1 MNKLLLSASAL
12 AIGMV
17 AANQA
22 MADCNGLY
30 LAARG
35 GVVKHKFEGSNY
47 GGNGNSLNDFN
58 KNKFMMSGALG
69 YRYNYFRGELEY
81 VWRAKNKVS
90 KSGVPA
96 GGTVS
101 VGNHYTFK
109 SQSYMLNGYI
119 DLAPYSWFTPY
130 VGAGIGFTKMK
141 INSGTTIDGIPTDK
155 GWHESTTN
163 FTWSVGGGLS
173 VKVTNRFNVDAGY
186 RYYDMGKLKGYT
198 GNVKNDITA
207 QEVYGGIRY
216 VF

>member
-35 GVVKHKFEGSNY
+35 GVVKHKIEGSNY
-47 GGNGNSLNDFN
+47 GGDGNSLNDFN

-81 VWRAKNKVS
+81 VWRAKNKYNKTQGS
-90 KSGVPA
+90 F
-96 GGTVS
+96 
-101 VGNHYTFK
+101 NEHYTFK

-130 VGAGIGFTKMK
+130 VGAGVGFTKLK
-141 INSGTTIDGIPTDK
+141 LNEGNNRDDEAWKVSK
-155 GWHESTTN
+155 SK

-173 VKVTNRFNVDAGY
+173 IKVTNRFNVDAGY
-186 RYYDMGKLKGYT
+186 RYYDMGDIKGYT
-198 GNVKNDITA
+198 GGEKNDITA

>member
-17 AANQA
+17 AASQA

-35 GVVKHKFEGSNY
+35 GVVKHKFEGSNH

-96 GGTVS
+96 GGTVP

-130 VGAGIGFTKMK
+130 VGAGIGYTKLKLNGRDYMGSETLTSWRSNK
-141 INSGTTIDGIPTDK
+141 
-155 GWHESTTN
+155 TN

-173 VKVTNRFNVDAGY
+173 IKVTNRFNVDAGY
-186 RYYDMGKLKGYT
+186 RYYDMGHIKGYT
-198 GNVKNDITA
+198 GGEKNDITA
-207 QEVYGGIRY
+207 QEIYGGIRY

>member
-12 AIGMV
+12 VLGLAV
-17 AANQA
+17 ANQA

-35 GVVKHKFEGSNY
+35 GVVKHDLEKPKSG
-47 GGNGNSLNDFN
+47 LNAGDNNFD
-58 KNKFMMSGALG
+58 KTRFMASAAIG

-81 VWRAKNKVS
+81 IWRDKVKNS
-90 KSGVPA
+90 ETDAMGDTS
-96 GGTVS
+96 TL
-101 VGNHYTFK
+101 
-109 SQSYMLNGYI
+109 SQKFSTYSYMMNGYI
-119 DLAPYSWFTPY
+119 DFAPYHWITPY
-130 VGAGIGFTKMK
+130 VGAGIGFTKYK
-141 INSGTTIDGIPTDK
+141 YKEQLDNEKTSLSK
-155 GWHESTTN
+155 TN

-186 RYYDMGKLKGYT
+186 RYYDMNKFKFTNGY
-198 GNVKNDITA
+198 KRDLTA

>member
-35 GVVKHKFEGSNY
+35 GVVKHKIEGSNY
-47 GGNGNSLNDFN
+47 GGDGNSLNDFN

-81 VWRAKNKVS
+81 VWRAKNKYNKTQGS
-90 KSGVPA
+90 F
-96 GGTVS
+96 
-101 VGNHYTFK
+101 NEHYTFK

-130 VGAGIGFTKMK
+130 VGAGVGFTKLKLNEGNNMDDEAWK
-141 INSGTTIDGIPTDK
+141 VSK
-155 GWHESTTN
+155 SK

-173 VKVTNRFNVDAGY
+173 IKVTNRFNVDAGY
-186 RYYDMGKLKGYT
+186 RYYDMGSIKGYT
-198 GNVKNDITA
+198 GREKNDITA

>member
-17 AANQA
+17 AASQA

-35 GVVKHKFEGSNY
+35 GVVKHKFEGSNH

-90 KSGVPA
+90 KNRMIGD
-96 GGTVS
+96 TS

-130 VGAGIGFTKMK
+130 VGAGIGYTKLK
-141 INSGTTIDGIPTDK
+141 LNGRDYVGSGTTDWRSNK
-155 GWHESTTN
+155 TN

-173 VKVTNRFNVDAGY
+173 IKVTNRFNVDAGY
-186 RYYDMGKLKGYT
+186 RYYDMGDIKGYT
-198 GNVKNDITA
+198 GGEKNDITA

>member
-12 AIGMV
+12 VLGLAV
-17 AANQA
+17 ANQA

-35 GVVKHKFEGSNY
+35 GVVKHDLEKPKS
-47 GGNGNSLNDFN
+47 GGNANDNNFD
-58 KNKFMMSGALG
+58 KKRFMASAAVG

-81 VWRAKNKVS
+81 IWRDKIKNHNVEYDDFGG
-90 KSGVPA
+90 KSE
-96 GGTVS
+96 
-101 VGNHYTFK
+101 NNQKFK
-109 SQSYMLNGYI
+109 TYSYMMNGYI
-119 DLAPYSWFTPY
+119 DLAPYHWLTPF
-130 VGAGIGFTKMK
+130 VGAGVGFTKYDYK
-141 INSGTTIDGIPTDK
+141 SQTTAPGTFF
-155 GWHESTTN
+155 STKSSKTN

-186 RYYDMGKLKGYT
+186 RYYDMGKYKYDNGY
-198 GNVKNDITA
+198 KRDLTA

>member
-12 AIGMV
+12 AIGMF
-17 AANQA
+17 AASQA

-35 GVVKHKFEGSNY
+35 GVVKHKFESSKH
-47 GGNGNSLNDFN
+47 GGDGNSLNDFN

-69 YRYNYFRGELEY
+69 FRYNYFRTELEY
-81 VWRAKNKVS
+81 VWRNKNKY
-90 KSGVPA
+90 
-96 GGTVS
+96 
-101 VGNHYTFK
+101 NHDEEGISTGYRFK
-109 SQSYMLNGYI
+109 SQSYMLNGYF
-119 DLAPYSWFTPY
+119 DLAPYSWLTPY

-141 INSGTTIDGIPTDK
+141 IDSDTIISGIGPADK

-198 GNVKNDITA
+198 GKEKNDITA